1 MALFRHTQDLP
12 AEARG
17 GVVAIGNFDGVHR
30 GHRAVLAEAQARA
43 RELGT
48 HASVLTFEPHPYQ
61 LFKPDAPPFRLAT
74 LRTKVR
80 FLEACELA
88 HLFVLPFDWDLAGY
102 SPEAFVADILVRN
115 LSARHVV
122 VGEGFR
128 FGRKRAGDVEL
139 LRREGDAHGFGVSA
153 MPPVSDADG
162 RVISSSR
169 IRDAL
174 RAGEVAEAT
183 ALLGRPWEIE
193 GRVQHGDK
201 RGRTIGF
208 PTANIALGEM
218 LEPAHGIYAVRA
230 GIDAGPETEWWDGAA
245 YVGRRPTVTEG
256 TPGVLFETHLLDVS
270 PDLYGQHLRVRVH
283 AFVRGDWAFDGLDA
297 LKQQIARDCESARAA
312 LPPR

>member
-30 GHRAVLAEAQARA
+30 GHRAVLAEALARA

-48 HASVLTFEPHPYQ
+48 HASVLTFEPHPYR

-80 FLEACELA
+80 LLEACELA

-102 SPEAFVADILVRN
+102 SPEAFVEDILVRN
-115 LSARHVV
+115 LGARHLV

-128 FGRKRAGDVEL
+128 FGRKRAGDIEL
-139 LRREGDAHGFGVSA
+139 LRRKGEEHGFGVSA
-153 MPPVSDADG
+153 MQPVSDADG
-162 RVISSSR
+162 HVISSSR

-230 GIDAGPETEWWDGAA
+230 GIDAGPDTAWWDGAA

-270 PDLYGQHLRVRVH
+270 PDLYGEHLRVQVH

-297 LKQQIARDCESARAA
+297 LKQQIARDCDSARAA
-312 LPPR
+312 LRDG

>member
-1 MALFRHTQDLP
+1 MALFRHTHDLP

-43 RELGT
+43 ESLGT
-48 HASVLTFEPHPYQ
+48 HADVLTFEPHPYQ

-80 FLEACELA
+80 LLEACELA

-102 SPEAFVADILVRN
+102 SPEAFVEDILVRN
-115 LSARHVV
+115 LGARHVV
-122 VGEGFR
+122 VGEDFR

-139 LRREGDAHGFGVSA
+139 LREKGRQHGFGVSA
-153 MPPVSDADG
+153 MPPVLDADG
-162 RVISSSR
+162 HVISSSR
-169 IRDAL
+169 IREAL

-208 PTANIALGEM
+208 PTANITLGEM

-230 GIDAGPETEWWDGAA
+230 GIDAGPATEWWDGAA

-256 TPGVLFETHLLDVS
+256 TPGVLFETHLLDVD
-270 PDLYGQHLRVRVH
+270 PELYGEHLRVQVH

-297 LKQQIARDCESARAA
+297 LKHQIARDCASARAA
-312 LPPR
+312 LGER